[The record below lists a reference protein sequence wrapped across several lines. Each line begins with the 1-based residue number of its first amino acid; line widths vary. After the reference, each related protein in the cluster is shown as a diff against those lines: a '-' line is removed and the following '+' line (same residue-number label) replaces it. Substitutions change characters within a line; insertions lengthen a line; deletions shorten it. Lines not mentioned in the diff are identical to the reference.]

1 MNVYKCTVKWNRGL
15 ELLDTASSL
24 QNVSYTM
31 FIDGRYL
38 YFTKIVAWE
47 NFSFALVLKLH
58 QHGKVQISL
67 SFNQDAQEPNVF
79 TA

>member
-1 MNVYKCTVKWNRGL
+1 
-15 ELLDTASSL
+15 
-24 QNVSYTM
+24 M